1 MCRPGEGRDDNAYD
15 SKRMDTG
22 ISLDFHT
29 LRGAYASGAATP
41 VAIAREVIARI
52 EQRGNDGVWISR
64 VPGEMLLE
72 EAASLER
79 RAAAEGIADLP
90 LCGIPFAVK
99 DNIDVAG
106 LPTTAGC
113 REFAY
118 APEVSAPVVERL
130 RRAGALLVGKTN
142 LDQFATGLVG
152 VRSPYGVPRNPFDP
166 AYIPGGS
173 SSGSAVAVAAGVA
186 SFALGTDT
194 AGSGR
199 VPAAFNNIVGLKPTR
214 GLLSTKGVVPA
225 CRSLDCVSIF
235 ALTVA
240 DAAVV
245 FASAIGFDAA
255 DGYSRVAPA
264 GFGAYGALPAR
275 FAVGVP
281 RPDQREFFG
290 NPEAAR
296 LFDAAIVRLASLGG
310 EIVEVDFAPF
320 AEAAALV
327 YGGPWLGERRAA
339 IDAAIAGH
347 REILHPATRRVL
359 EAGDAMSAAA
369 VFRGQ
374 EQLAALAQ
382 EIAPVWRRID
392 LLAVPTTGTIYR
404 IAEVEADPL
413 ALNARLGHYTNF
425 ANLLDLSAIA
435 VPNGFQSN
443 GLPAGVSLLAPSFHD
458 PLLAAVSAAFQRHS
472 GLTLGATGAALPP
485 IDVTPDPVRYPY
497 LPIAVV
503 GAHLSGQP
511 LNGELL
517 ALGARLRRRA
527 VRTAP
532 DYRLYVLAD
541 GRRPGLVRDPDR
553 GAAIEAEIWDMPV
566 AAVGAF
572 LATIAPPLGLGT
584 IALEN
589 GETVTGFLCE
599 AYAVEGA
606 RDISE
611 FGGWRAWWSSRR
623 DDRGNVTEGILGD
636 HAE

>member
-1 MCRPGEGRDDNAYD
+1 MPV
-15 SKRMDTG
+15 
-22 ISLDFHT
+22 SLDFHT
-29 LRGAYASGAATP
+29 LRVAYASGAATP

-52 EQRGNDGVWISR
+52 ERRGDDGVWISR
-64 VPGEMLLE
+64 VPDEKLLD
-72 EAASLER
+72 EANSLER
-79 RAAAEGIADLP
+79 RAAADGTAALP
-90 LCGIPFAVK
+90 LYGMPFAVK

-118 APEVSAPVVERL
+118 IPEVSAPVVDRL
-130 RRAGALLVGKTN
+130 RRAGAIVVGKTN

-152 VRSPYGVPRNPFDP
+152 VRSPYGVPRNPFDA

-173 SSGSAVAVAAGVA
+173 SSGSAVAVAAGLA

-214 GLLSTKGVVPA
+214 GLLSTRGVVPA
-225 CRSLDCVSIF
+225 CHSLDCVSIF

-240 DAAVV
+240 DASLV
-245 FASAIGFDAA
+245 FDCALGFDAQ
-255 DGYSRVAPA
+255 DRYSRTAPA

-281 RPDQREFFG
+281 RPGQREFFG
-290 NPEAAR
+290 NSEAAR
-296 LFDAAIVRLASLGG
+296 LFDAAIAALASIGADV
-310 EIVEVDFAPF
+310 VEVDFEPF

-327 YGGPWLGERRAA
+327 YGGPWLAERRAA
-339 IDAAIAGH
+339 IDAAIADR
-347 REILHPATRRVL
+347 REILHPVTRLVL
-359 EAGDAMSAAA
+359 EAGDGTSAAA

-374 EQLAALAQ
+374 GQLASLAQ
-382 EIAPVWRRID
+382 RILPVWREID
-392 LLAVPTTGTIYR
+392 LLLVPTTGTIYR
-404 IAEVEADPL
+404 IAEIAADPL
-413 ALNARLGHYTNF
+413 KLNATLGRYTNF
-425 ANLLDLSAIA
+425 ANLLDLAAIA

-443 GLPAGVSLLAPSFHD
+443 GLPVGVSLLAPAFHD
-458 PLLAAVSAAFQRHS
+458 PLLAAVGAAFQRHS
-472 GLTLGATGAALPP
+472 ALTLGATGAVLPP
-485 IDVTPDPVRYPY
+485 VDVTSTPVQYPY

-503 GAHLSGQP
+503 GAHLSGEN

-517 ALGARLRRRA
+517 ALGARLRRA

-532 DYRLYVLAD
+532 EYRLYALAD
-541 GRRPGLVRDPDR
+541 GRRPGLVRDPER
-553 GAAIEAEIWDMPV
+553 GVAIEAEIWDLPI

-584 IALEN
+584 IALED
-589 GETVTGFLCE
+589 GGRVTGFLCE
-599 AYAVEGA
+599 AHAVEGT

-611 FGGWRAWWSSRR
+611 FGGWRGWRSSRYPPR
-623 DDRGNVTEGILGD
+623 
-636 HAE
+636 